1 MRWATLLSQQYF
13 WSCTHCPFSPGKRLS
28 QGLLQGKGYCYKCR
42 DSKPSGAE
50 AQATTQLCREE
61 AACARACCSLLHV
74 GMTAPRTGLLL
85 GSLTWLSHRVT
96 APHRETTQV
105 FLNQCILRQVFFLF
119 FLSHKIN
126 CVPQNFHYEVQFC
139 HSNSN

>member
-1 MRWATLLSQQYF
+1 MGHPTLTTIFLELHTLTIFPWEKTIPRSFTGQ
-13 WSCTHCPFSPGKRLS
+13 RLLLQM
-28 QGLLQGKGYCYKCR
+28 QGLKTIGSR
-42 DSKPSGAE
+42 STS
-50 AQATTQLCREE
+50 REE